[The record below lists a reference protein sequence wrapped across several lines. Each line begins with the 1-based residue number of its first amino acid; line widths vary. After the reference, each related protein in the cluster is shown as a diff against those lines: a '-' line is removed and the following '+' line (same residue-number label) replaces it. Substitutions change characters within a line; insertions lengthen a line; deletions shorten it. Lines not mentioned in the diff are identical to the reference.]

1 MHYLEVQI
9 PTAKAPAGAGVVLAL
24 SDCGL
29 ECPAPGGTH
38 LGVRQARGSCSPAP
52 HLWQQLCCCGP
63 ARVLH
68 PPLLAWKPLTIPE
81 QGHHPQGVCTRVK
94 DWAPRS
100 LLVLVAK
107 RQQPPPVSTTATAEG
122 RQQAPN
128 AVKSCLSFSSQKVW
142 FWILTGHRS
151 IKTEGAVFSPTLIFQ
166 SMAALPRKEKWHEKE
181 LDLGLGPPYCVFHSS
196 ICSVTEGLRW
206 AMNSSICV

>member
-52 HLWQQLCCCGP
+52 HLCQQQCCCGP

-68 PPLLAWKPLTIPE
+68 PIPE
-81 QGHHPQGVCTRVK
+81 QGHHPQGVCTGVK
-94 DWAPRS
+94 DWAPRT

-107 RQQPPPVSTTATAEG
+107 RQQPPPASTTAAAEG

-128 AVKSCLSFSSQKVW
+128 AVKSSLSCSSQKVW
-142 FWILTGHRS
+142 F
-151 IKTEGAVFSPTLIFQ
+151 
-166 SMAALPRKEKWHEKE
+166 
-181 LDLGLGPPYCVFHSS
+181 
-196 ICSVTEGLRW
+196 
-206 AMNSSICV
+206 